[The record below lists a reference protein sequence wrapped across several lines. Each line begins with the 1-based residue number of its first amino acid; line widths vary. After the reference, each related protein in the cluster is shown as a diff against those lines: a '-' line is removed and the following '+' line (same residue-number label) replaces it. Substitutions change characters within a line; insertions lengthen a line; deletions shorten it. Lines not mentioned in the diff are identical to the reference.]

1 MEFNNIYLLKGIFN
15 YFNRK
20 IYFYESLEDYLD
32 LAEDYEVKEEVN
44 FNPNEGVNTSL
55 IVSLDTA
62 VNYFEYCYLLV
73 TDKYDN
79 IISRWY
85 IKDATR
91 NLSGQFT
98 LTLRRD
104 VVAESIASGDFIRNA
119 PIYVEKAI
127 LNETDP
133 LIVNDEG
140 MRFNQIKKNEDLIK
154 DKIKVSGWLIGYYKT
169 GTTKTIHI
177 ASRSYT
183 PPESTNLSDIATAT
197 GINESDLTDMINN
210 PKYFA
215 TSNFKLTYGLYSG
228 IFGTA
233 YPIDNFI
240 NQDFTT
246 YIEPNYGPTAFAWSN
261 AVAGTVDH
269 IGAIDFAEKLAN
281 YLITNGANLRTNL
294 QSVIQNEYPSE
305 NLYLQSQL
313 NALQNYQNQIVNYG
327 GAYYRLRVYTTDTGN
342 HPEITITKGENTY
355 FNNAIASVVAST
367 GTTEYENW
375 KIFLNYTVASVRI
388 ALDPLPVGAYQL
400 IIPSSANSLID
411 APFSMFAIPLNG
423 IVMNIPR
430 GGGTY
435 EGIFP
440 EIVDESALDVVNR
453 ITTELGADLYDVQI
467 LPYFPEPERFF
478 KRYQY
483 GSSFIYL
490 DEITENTD
498 FSYITAEGDTTDI
511 KGIILYPTRSKFS
524 LTLDKAITMKR
535 DNLKIESQTD
545 FYRIVSPNYN
555 GIFEFNLAKNGGSV
569 SYFLV
574 DCTYKPFN
582 PFIRVSPQFNFLY
595 GTNFEDGR
603 GLICGGDFSLAI
615 IKDAWVNY
623 ELLNKNYSM
632 AFSRDIINL
641 DIQQKQERFKEPF
654 TLGAGAIGAG
664 AAGALTGFKVGGGYG
679 AIAGA
684 AVGLTAGAVGG
695 ALDAK
700 LNEERRAETKDLAID
715 RFNLSLGNIKAMPQS
730 LARTA
735 VLTNIFKVFPFIE
748 YYTCTDEEVAALK
761 SKIEYDGMTVGRIG
775 NIFEFMGGNE
785 AQKYFKGQLIRAL
798 GIFDNEDFIEALYN
812 ELAKGVYI

>member
-20 IYFYESLEDYLD
+20 IYFYESLEDYLY
-32 LAEDYEVKEEVN
+32 LAEDYEVKTEVN

-55 IVSLDTA
+55 IVSLDSA

-73 TDKYDN
+73 TDKDGN

-119 PIYVEKAI
+119 PVYVEKAI

-140 MRFNQIKKNEDLIK
+140 VRFNQIKKSEDLIR

-177 ASRSYT
+177 ASRGYT
-183 PPESTNLSDIATAT
+183 PPESTSLSDIATAT

-215 TSNFKLTYGLYSG
+215 TSNFKLTYGLYTG
-228 IFGTA
+228 ILQNCFK
-233 YPIDNFI
+233 IDNFI
-240 NQDFTT
+240 AQDFNT
-246 YIEPNYGPTAFAWSN
+246 YIAPHEETAFAWTG
-261 AVAGTVDH
+261 ALAGYVDSTSVSFW
-269 IGAIDFAEKLAN
+269 AAKLAQYFIDHN
-281 YLITNGANLRTNL
+281 TNLRNEL
-294 QSVIQNEYPSE
+294 QTVIQNEYASE
-305 NLYLQSQL
+305 RLYINSQL
-313 NALQNYQNQIVNYG
+313 QALQNYQNQIVNYG
-327 GAYYRLRVYTTDTGN
+327 GAYYRLRVYITDN
-342 HPEITITKGENTY
+342 SAHPEITITKGESVYFDTAVNT
-355 FNNAIASVVAST
+355 VST
-367 GTTEYENW
+367 EMHTTVYDDWNM
-375 KIFLNYTVASVRI
+375 FLNYTVASVRI
-388 ALDPLPVGAYQL
+388 ALDPLPLGAYQL
-400 IIPSSANSLID
+400 TIPASANSLID

-478 KRYQY
+478 PRYQY
-483 GSSFIYL
+483 GKSFIYL
-490 DEITENTD
+490 DEITENVD
-498 FSYITAEGDTTDI
+498 FTYITAEGDTTDI
-511 KGIILYPTRSKFS
+511 KGIILYPARSKFS
-524 LTLDKAITMKR
+524 LTLDKALTMKR
-535 DNLKIESQTD
+535 DSLKIESQTD

-569 SYFLV
+569 SCFLV

-603 GLICGGDFSLAI
+603 GLICGGEFSLAI

-623 ELLNKNYSM
+623 ELMNKNYSM
-632 AFSRDIINL
+632 AFSRDIVNL
-641 DIQQKQERFKEPF
+641 DVSQRQERFKEPF
-654 TLGAGAIGAG
+654 TLAAGAIGSG
-664 AAGALTGFKVGGGYG
+664 AAGALGGFKIGGVYG
-679 AIAGA
+679 AAAGA
-684 AVGLTAGAVGG
+684 AIGLTAGAAGG

-700 LNEERRAETKDLAID
+700 LNEERRAETKDYAID

-748 YYTCTDEEVAALK
+748 YYTCTDEEVAALE

-775 NIFEFMGGNE
+775 NIFEFMGGNKD
-785 AQKYFKGQLIRAL
+785 QKYFKGQLIRAL